1 MRTILISG
9 ASRGIGKAIALKA
22 IENGHRVSLGLR
34 NTNDLEGT
42 LLDPQKSKRKNIFI
56 YKYDANSTS
65 SAKDWVN
72 ATKEIYGGFDTL
84 INCAGIFRDTEFIF
98 KDNQFKDIDD
108 LLKINLL
115 GPWILTKEAWPQLCK
130 GGKGRVQFL
139 VSMSGKRSK
148 GKLAGYSVSKFALMG
163 LCQTIRNE
171 GWEQGIRVTAIS
183 PSWVNTNMAKN
194 VKTINKSEMTQP
206 VDIASISC
214 SLLELP
220 NSSIPFEIN
229 INCNLEK

>member
-9 ASRGIGKAIALKA
+9 ASRGIGKAIALQA
-22 IENGHRVSLGLR
+22 IKNGHRVSLGLR
-34 NTNDLEGT
+34 NINDLKGS
-42 LLDPQKSKRKNIFI
+42 LLDPSSSITKNIFI
-56 YKYDANSTS
+56 CKYDANSIS

-84 INCAGIFRDTEFIF
+84 INCAGIFKNTEFIF
-98 KDNQFKDIDD
+98 KDDQFTDIND
-108 LLKINLL
+108 LWKVNLL
-115 GPWILTKEAWPQLCK
+115 GPWVLTKEAWPDLCK
-130 GGKGRVQFL
+130 GGEGRVQFL

-171 GWEQGIRVTAIS
+171 GWAKGVRVTAIS
-183 PSWVNTNMAKN
+183 PSWVNTDMAKN
-194 VKTINKSEMTQP
+194 VKSISKYEMTQP
-206 VDIASISC
+206 HDIASISC